1 MKCFQVKDILAFAIL
16 LQDVQFSKLLF
27 WVWNLSWNL
36 KNKYLW
42 EKRSSLIKLH
52 TDTETLWR
60 KSVLSKSREMKNYK
74 RVLKKNSSR
83 LLLKHQKRFSS
94 SSSFSFFSA
103 KLYLEAS
110 SDRKEIQLLKKPTR
124 SERKRE
130 KGAALTDIIS

>member
-42 EKRSSLIKLH
+42 EKRRSLIKLH

-94 SSSFSFFSA
+94 SSSSFSFFQQNSIL
-103 KLYLEAS
+103 KLHQTGRRSNYLKNQQGV
-110 SDRKEIQLLKKPTR
+110 KE
-124 SERKRE
+124 SERKE
-130 KGAALTDIIS
+130 LH